1 MKPVVVLYATREGQ
15 ARRVAERLAEAV
27 RKHKL
32 GTDLMDLAQLP
43 SGFTLAGYSAAIV
56 SASIHVGKHEREV
69 VAFARH
75 HAASLNRIPTAFVSV
90 SLSEAGAEDMDAPE
104 ERRAQAAADV
114 RRMIDGFLK
123 ETGWRPT
130 LIQAVAGAL
139 RYSQYNFLVRFVMK
153 RISRKAGGDTDTS
166 RDYEYTDW
174 TAVDRIADELVR
186 AIPAGTLAS

>member
-1 MKPVVVLYATREGQ
+1 MKPVVVLYATRNGQ
-15 ARRVAERLAEAV
+15 ARRVAEHLAAV
-27 RKHKL
+27 VRRHKL

-43 SGFTLAGYSAAIV
+43 SGFSLAGYSAAIV
-56 SASIHVGKHEREV
+56 SASIHTGKHEREV
-69 VAFARH
+69 VAFARR
-75 HAASLNRIPTAFVSV
+75 HAVSLNRIPTAFVSV
-90 SLSEAGAEDMDAPE
+90 SLSEAGAEDAGAPE

-114 RRMIDGFLK
+114 RRMIHGFLQ
-123 ETGWRPT
+123 ETGWQPT

-174 TAVDRIADELVR
+174 TAVERIADELVR
-186 AIPAGTLAS
+186 AIPAETLAS